1 MSLYRVH
8 LLPAQQ
14 GDCILIEY
22 GRPERP
28 HRVLIDGGIAG
39 TWKHLKPLI
48 EALPVEQR
56 RFDLLVV
63 THIDQDHIEGALSLF
78 KSPPEGLSF
87 DDIWFNGYKHL
98 EESDLEDFGPLQ
110 GEVLTRHLWT
120 VPAWNQHFGRR
131 AVVVPDTGPLPTR
144 ELPGGMR
151 LTLLSPTRERLKKL
165 RGVWAKKC
173 EEAGLVPEV
182 EPHPPAPEGLEV
194 MGGIDVATLLSGRF
208 KEDDAEANGSSIA
221 FIAEH
226 GGRSVL
232 FGADA
237 HPSVLCA
244 SIARLA
250 GGRAKV
256 DAFKLPHHGSR
267 KNVSRELLALVDTP
281 RYLFSTSGS
290 RYRHPDREA
299 VARVVANT
307 QPAELWFN
315 YRSAHTEAWDSDAL
329 RGEWRYTTRYPP
341 LDAGGITLDLS

>member
-28 HRVLIDGGIAG
+28 HRVLIDGGLAG
-39 TWKHLKPLI
+39 TWTHLKGLI
-48 EALPVEQR
+48 EALPIEQR

-87 DDIWFNGYKHL
+87 DDVWFNGFKHL
-98 EESDLEDFGPLQ
+98 EESDLEDFGPLH
-110 GEVLTRHLWT
+110 GERLTTHLWT
-120 VPAWNQHFGRR
+120 APAWNQLFGRR

-151 LTLLSPTRERLKKL
+151 LTLLSPTRARLRKL
-165 RGVWAKKC
+165 RGVWAKRC
-173 EEAGLVPEV
+173 EEAGLNPQVQP
-182 EPHPPAPEGLEV
+182 PPPAPEGLEP
-194 MGGIDVATLLSGRF
+194 MGGIDVAALLAGGF

-226 GGRSVL
+226 DGRSVL

-237 HPSVLCA
+237 HPSVLRA
-244 SIARLA
+244 SIARLD

-267 KNVSRELLALVDTP
+267 KNVSTELLALVDTP
-281 RYLFSTSGS
+281 RYLFSTNGS
-290 RYRHPDREA
+290 RHHHPDREA
-299 VARVVANT
+299 VARVLARK

-315 YRSAHTEAWDSDAL
+315 YRGPHTEPWDSDEL
-329 RGEWRYTTRYPP
+329 RAEWRYTTRYPTTA
-341 LDAGGITLDLS
+341 AGGITLDLS